1 MPSIQAPSLRLLILG
16 VKHVPGGFPVK
27 VVAVSGRG
35 GGRFGCCPLG
45 FCCSFLWEKFLRNE
59 HLCWERECSQPENSN
74 QNLPRF
80 TPMCV
85 LGDRPTLVKI
95 FTRSCIPILYHSD
108 HCSANASR
116 VPLSQYLYLLHL
128 LLGLGLFIPLLRQAF
143 SNTWM
148 TFKILLPQVG
158 HIPICVCFADS
169 AGPRG
174 CCSILM
180 NSLQAWMVLLTNI
193 MYAVSIFTVH
203 GSAQPS
209 AGFACPW
216 LRHRVSWV
224 GLTQHPSHGFFYLL
238 KALRLIIIILVAET
252 YF

>member
-1 MPSIQAPSLRLLILG
+1 MYSHPLPQRSLLCQCLKGAP
-16 VKHVPGGFPVK
+16 VPVPVS
-27 VVAVSGRG
+27 AV
-35 GGRFGCCPLG
+35 
-45 FCCSFLWEKFLRNE
+45 
-59 HLCWERECSQPENSN
+59 
-74 QNLPRF
+74 
-80 TPMCV
+80 T
-85 LGDRPTLVKI
+85 
-95 FTRSCIPILYHSD
+95 
-108 HCSANASR
+108 A
-116 VPLSQYLYLLHL
+116 LLHL

-143 SNTWM
+143 SNTRM

-193 MYAVSIFTVH
+193 MYAVSIFIVH

-209 AGFACPW
+209 AGLACPW

-238 KALRLIIIILVAET
+238 KALGLIIIILVAET
-252 YF
+252 YFLKKFFFFFLQRECCWMLDWSNDSRNMLFYKTFILSQGENMTRPSVS